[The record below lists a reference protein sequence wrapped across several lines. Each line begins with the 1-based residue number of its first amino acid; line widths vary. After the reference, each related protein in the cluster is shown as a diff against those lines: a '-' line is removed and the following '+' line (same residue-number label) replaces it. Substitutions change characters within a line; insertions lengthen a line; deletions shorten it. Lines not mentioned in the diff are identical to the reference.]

1 VNTVS
6 LIGRLVEKPTLHTGE
21 TGAEECRLRLAVPRR
36 GHAGELEPGVLY
48 LEALTIGPQAR
59 ECAARLGARASDRL
73 SGRLEVESAPLIERR
88 LGNRRGQE
96 KTPTPFFEARVH
108 S

>member
-21 TGAEECRLRLAVPRR
+21 TGAEESRLRLAVPRR

-59 ECAARLGARASDRL
+59 ACAARLGAGALIGL
-73 SGRLEVESAPLIERR
+73 SGRLEVDRRRSSSDDWEESHSVLIDQLDLLDEGGR
-88 LGNRRGQE
+88 
-96 KTPTPFFEARVH
+96 
-108 S
+108 